1 LTIAPLNIVG
11 THVISPDTRRAH
23 PGLSDGPPEADRALI
38 LGGPAEVFYPTLTV
52 AGGRRG

>member
-11 THVISPDTRRAH
+11 THVISPDTRAR